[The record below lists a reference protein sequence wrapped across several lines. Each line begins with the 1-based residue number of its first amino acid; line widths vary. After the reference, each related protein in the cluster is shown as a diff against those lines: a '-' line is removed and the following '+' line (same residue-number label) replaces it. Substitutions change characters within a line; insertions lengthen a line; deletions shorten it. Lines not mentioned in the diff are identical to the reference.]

1 MDIVLTTFNARY
13 SHTAFGLRYLKVN
26 LRDLEERSR
35 LLEFEL
41 SSQPRRAAELILAE
55 NPRIV
60 AMSVYI
66 WNLEL
71 CTATV
76 QILKKVRPELP
87 IVLGG
92 PEVSYNAENLPI
104 VQLADYITCGEG
116 ETVTYEL
123 CRDILNDNPPT
134 QKFLQKHVDLETLEL
149 PYRLYSDTDVQN
161 RVLYCETTRGCPF
174 QCEYC
179 MSSIDNSV
187 RYFDLDKLLP
197 EFENLI
203 ERGALHFKFVDR
215 TFNLDLDH
223 AEKVIRF
230 FLERYRPGMM
240 LHFEMIP
247 ERLPARLKAL
257 IEESPS
263 AFYQF
268 EIGIQTLNS
277 DVADRIKR
285 PLNLEKIEQNMRWL
299 STQKSVHMH
308 ADLIAGLPG
317 EDLDSFAAGFDQ
329 LLKMGPEE
337 IQLGILKKLRGT
349 GIARHDHD
357 WEMAYN
363 PNPPYE
369 ILQNKLIPFAEMQRI
384 QRFAR
389 YWNLTVNNGNFPNSA
404 PLIWKN
410 NDSVFGAFMEYSD
423 WLFET
428 TQTTGGIALNRL
440 TKLLFGYLKDVKG
453 FPADQAAE
461 SVARDWLRGKR
472 SDLPPFLRP
481 YKLNIAELQP
491 QTRSDKTGLDRQQR
505 HLDH

>member
-13 SHTAFGLRYLKVN
+13 SHTAFGLRYLQAN
-26 LRDLEERSR
+26 LKELETRSL

-41 SSQPRRAAELILAE
+41 SSQPRRAVEQILTE

-60 AMSVYI
+60 LLGVYI

-71 CTATV
+71 CTAV
-76 QILKKVRPELP
+76 AQILKRVQPEITL
-87 IVLGG
+87 VLGG
-92 PEVSYNAENLPI
+92 PEVSYENEKLPI
-104 VQLADYITCGEG
+104 VQLADYVTCGEG
-116 ETVTYEL
+116 ETATYEL
-123 CRDILNDNPPT
+123 CRDLLNGNAPAEKFH
-134 QKFLQKHVDLETLEL
+134 QKAVDVDTLQL
-149 PYRLYSDTDVQN
+149 PYRLYSDSDIHN

-179 MSSIDNSV
+179 MSSIDNAV
-187 RYFDLDKLLP
+187 RYFSLDKLLP
-197 EFENLI
+197 EFERLI
-203 ERGALHFKFVDR
+203 NRGALHFKFVDR

-223 AEKVIRF
+223 AETVIRF
-230 FLERYRPGMM
+230 FLDRYRAGMM

-247 ERLPARLKAL
+247 ERLPERLKKL
-257 IEESPS
+257 IQESP
-263 AFYQF
+263 AGFYQF

-277 DVADRIKR
+277 EVADRIKR
-285 PLNLEKIEQNMRWL
+285 PLNIPKIEENMRWL
-299 STQKSVHMH
+299 STQPSVHMH

-317 EDLDSFAAGFDQ
+317 ESLDSFAAGFDK
-329 LLKMGPEE
+329 LLQMGPEE

-349 GIARHDHD
+349 GIARHDRD

-369 ILQNKLIPFAEMQRI
+369 ILQTKLIPFSEMQRI

-404 PLIWKN
+404 PLIWQ
-410 NDSVFGAFMEYSD
+410 DQSSVFYAFMEYSD
-423 WLFET
+423 WLFESAG
-428 TQTTGGIALNRL
+428 TTGGIALNRL
-440 TKLLFGYLKDVKG
+440 TKLLFTYLKDKKKV
-453 FPADQAAE
+453 PEQEAVE

-481 YKLNIAELQP
+481 YHLNIADLQP
-491 QTRSDKTGLDRQQR
+491 QSRSTAAGLDRQQR
-505 HLDH
+505 HQTS